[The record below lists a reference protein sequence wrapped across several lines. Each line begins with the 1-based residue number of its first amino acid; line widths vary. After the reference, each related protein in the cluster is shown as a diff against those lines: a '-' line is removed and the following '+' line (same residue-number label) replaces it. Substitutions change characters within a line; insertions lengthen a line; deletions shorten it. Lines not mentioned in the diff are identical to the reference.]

1 MTVVTTFMEKQR
13 EKRWKFERNLLGE
26 LSILKLKEDAKA
38 HFGPL
43 FPRQFSHCPFIM
55 ELCIDTAIDAFL
67 LGAEFSRFGYF
78 GETSREVKKRCER
91 ELNEIYYQLFDLLEP
106 WFSFREPS
114 LDSLAM
120 AVEYF
125 VEKWWE
131 KGFFAGEKRYK
142 LRLHK

>member
-13 EKRWKFERNLLGE
+13 EKRWKFERKLLGE
-26 LSILKLKEDAKA
+26 LSILKLKEDAKI
-38 HFGPL
+38 HFAPL
-43 FPRQFSHCPFIM
+43 FSMQFSHCPFLVEPCM
-55 ELCIDTAIDAFL
+55 DTAIDAYL

-78 GETSREVKKRCER
+78 GETSIEAKNRCEK

-106 WFSFREPS
+106 WFQYRNPT
-114 LDSLAM
+114 LDSLAL
-120 AVEYF
+120 AVQYF

-131 KGFFAGEKRYK
+131 KGFLEGEKKYK